1 MFERLPSARD
11 YEILNKV
18 GVLLDEARHMAA
30 RGTRRMLVN
39 AQDVAKGSDALAI
52 ARALIYTV
60 LQELVEE
67 FAPRTASERELAE
80 KFRLQSPLALGL
92 GDGETDWPPS
102 SAAIADPRRPDL
114 PASGTLRASRPV

>member
-1 MFERLPSARD
+1 MFERLPSVRD

-92 GDGETDWPPS
+92 ADGEADWPLS
-102 SAAIADPRRPDL
+102 RAAIADSRRPDS
-114 PASGTLRASRPV
+114 PASGTLAARRQA